1 MDQKGTRSPIVDKAP
16 LKHSPP
22 TLKFQKSSAPRNI
35 PLQNFRKLATSLS
48 KFPYYQGRDSYREV
62 HPKETFSK

>member
-1 MDQKGTRSPIVDKAP
+1 MDQKGTRFPIVDTAP

-35 PLQNFRKLATSLS
+35 PFQNSRKLATSLS
-48 KFPYYQGRDSYREV
+48 KFP
-62 HPKETFSK
+62 